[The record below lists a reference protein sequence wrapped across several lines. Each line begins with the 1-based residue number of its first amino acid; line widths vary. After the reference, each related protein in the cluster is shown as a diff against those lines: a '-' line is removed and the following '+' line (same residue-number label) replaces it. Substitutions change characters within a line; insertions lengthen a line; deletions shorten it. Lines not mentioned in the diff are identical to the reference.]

1 MLLFHLLL
9 LFMMLCGSALP
20 AAVNPAVEICERPA
34 DIVFLLDTA
43 HGPRLEEFELMRT
56 FVEDMIRQF
65 DLSSSATRVA
75 VITYNDEY
83 KDEFNL
89 YQQWPSETM
98 LTTVRGI
105 RYARGHSRN
114 GHKAIEQA
122 LYLFRRWPRDG
133 AARIII
139 YITSGK
145 SSYPAD
151 TAKIAEKVKKEGI
164 LMFSVGVGDKVDPEE
179 LEHIATEDTEQFVY
193 PVKTFDGLNNIT
205 QSLAPA
211 VCEAPIP
218 LVVPVAP
225 CPRPTE
231 LVFLVETTQSVE
243 QKPFELE
250 LQFVQDMIE
259 GFDVSDDSTRV
270 AVITYSREDFKV
282 KVSLDKQI
290 SPEALLKEVG
300 EIGFTGNSYL
310 KRLQAIK
317 AAYKI
322 LLQQSRDDAV
332 RVIICITHSTAS
344 DTTEMPVIAE
354 RLRSKGILLFAVAV
368 ALKVHFD
375 ELGRIATEKR
385 APFIQSLTTAE
396 DFIMLSETFGPEVCK
411 AEPPEALEPCTEPT
425 ELVFLLDSTSSIA
438 SSNFQLQLEFVT
450 EVIGWFDISPAA
462 TRVAAVT
469 FSTKHKEE
477 FGLDGFNNV
486 GELLAAVDKIA
497 FSPGQ
502 YNYMEEAIAYA
513 RDDILQNGRAN
524 AKRIIIAIFDGK
536 PTQWNLALKEANTTR
551 HAGIMIFVVGVGPA
565 MSRDRND
572 LKMIAFD
579 NNDHFVYTSSDF
591 KSLPDKELGEK
602 ACSVEIPEVIRPA
615 VVPPKVV
622 PPKVTAPV
630 VTAPAATAPAVTA
643 PVVTTPG
650 V

>member
-1 MLLFHLLL
+1 MLLL
-9 LFMMLCGSALP
+9 LLLPLFMILSGSVTALP
-20 AAVNPAVEICERPA
+20 ALRGCKR
-34 DIVFLLDTA
+34 DIVFLVDTSSNMDS
-43 HGPRLEEFELMRT
+43 EQFELVKT
-56 FVEDMIRQF
+56 FVADVIGQYGV
-65 DLSSSATRVA
+65 SPSATRVA
-75 VITYNDEY
+75 VVSYSTEY
-83 KDEFNL
+83 RQEFDL
-89 YQQWPSETM
+89 DQYKAAYAM
-98 LTTVRGI
+98 VAAVRHLPFS
-105 RYARGHSRN
+105 RGSQRFSHRAI
-114 GHKAIEQA
+114 GHA
-122 LYLFRRWPRDG
+122 LYLLRRQPRDG
-133 AARIII
+133 VERVII
-139 YITSGK
+139 YITSGV
-145 SSYPAD
+145 SIEPHL
-151 TAKIAEKVKKEGI
+151 TLQLAEKVKQKGI

-450 EVIGWFDISPAA
+450 EVIE
-462 TRVAAVT
+462 
-469 FSTKHKEE
+469 HKEE
-477 FGLDGFNNV
+477 FGLDEFNNV

-497 FSPGQ
+497 YSPGQ
-502 YNYMEEAIAYA
+502 YNRMEEAIAYA
-513 RDDILQNGRAN
+513 RDGILQNGRADT
-524 AKRIIIAIFDGK
+524 KRIIIAIFDGK
-536 PTQWNLALKEANTTR
+536 PTRWNLALKEANTTR
-551 HAGIMIFVVGVGPA
+551 HAGIMIFVVGVGPE
-565 MSRDRND
+565 MLRDRND

-579 NNDHFVYTSSDF
+579 NDHFVYTSSDF

-622 PPKVTAPV
+622 PPKVVPPKVTAPV

>member
-164 LMFSVGVGDKVDPEE
+164 LMFSVGVGQNLNREE
-179 LEHIATEDTEQFVY
+179 LGKIATEDTEQFVY
-193 PVKTFDGLNNIT
+193 PVETFDGLSNT
-205 QSLAPA
+205 SQSLGPEVCTVPIPVVPPVA
-211 VCEAPIP
+211 VCQ
-218 LVVPVAP
+218 
-225 CPRPTE
+225 RPTE
-231 LVFLVETTQSVE
+231 LVFLVDTAQFIEE
-243 QKPFELE
+243 KPFQQE

-259 GFDVSDDSTRV
+259 EFDVSADATRV
-270 AVITYSREDFKV
+270 AVITYSGGNTHTI
-282 KVSLDKQI
+282 VSLDKQM
-290 SPEALLKEVG
+290 SSDDMLKKVG
-300 EIGFTGNSYL
+300 NIGFTSQVYP
-310 KRLQAIK
+310 KRNKAIE
-317 AAYKI
+317 AAFD
-322 LLQQSRDDAV
+322 LLERQSRDDAE
-332 RVIICITHSTAS
+332 RVIIFIAHSTEN
-344 DTTEMPVIAE
+344 DHTKTIEIANKVRE
-354 RLRSKGILLFAVAV
+354 KGILLFAVAV
-368 ALKVHFD
+368 SVNIHAGELVHIVTQN
-375 ELGRIATEKR
+375 G
-385 APFIQSLTTAE
+385 APYLQSVPSFNNL
-396 DFIMLSETFGPEVCK
+396 IMLSDTFGPAVCQARAK
-411 AEPPEALEPCTEPT
+411 PVARCKEPT
-425 ELVFLLDSTSSIA
+425 EMVFLLDS
-438 SSNFQLQLEFVT
+438 SNSVYQPDFQLQLDFLID
-450 EVIGWFDISPAA
+450 VIGQFDISP
-462 TRVAAVT
+462 TTTQVAAVT
-469 FSTKHKEE
+469 FSK
-477 FGLDGFNNV
+477 G
-486 GELLAAVDKIA
+486 GEVTNLHSAL
-497 FSPGQ
+497 
-502 YNYMEEAIAYA
+502 AYA
-513 RDDILQNGRAN
+513 RDEILQSSRQD
-524 AKRIIIAIFDGK
+524 AKHIIIVILDGK
-536 PTQWNLALKEANTTR
+536 PSEWNLALQEANTTR
-551 HAGIMIFVVGVGPA
+551 LAGIMVFVVAVGNEL
-565 MSRDRND
+565 SREEWA
-572 LKMIAFD
+572 LIAFD
-579 NNDHFVYTSSDF
+579 DQFVYTSSDF
-591 KSLPDKELGEK
+591 QRLPDKELGEK
-602 ACSVEIPEVIRPA
+602 ACTVEIPEVIRPAVVPPA